1 MGGKKGDL
9 VCRGATLPSHVGQP
23 MTYQRQPRPHPSPSF
38 AIPRVGPNPG
48 RPCTRAQATDG
59 TVSFDMNGVRVQA
72 TVVGTTGLSAS
83 MSQIQKAQGN
93 TFQVFLDGVLQPASR
108 FNTSTKKSMT
118 HS

>member
-1 MGGKKGDL
+1 
-9 VCRGATLPSHVGQP
+9 
-23 MTYQRQPRPHPSPSF
+23 
-38 AIPRVGPNPG
+38 
-48 RPCTRAQATDG
+48 
-59 TVSFDMNGVRVQA
+59 MNGVRVQA